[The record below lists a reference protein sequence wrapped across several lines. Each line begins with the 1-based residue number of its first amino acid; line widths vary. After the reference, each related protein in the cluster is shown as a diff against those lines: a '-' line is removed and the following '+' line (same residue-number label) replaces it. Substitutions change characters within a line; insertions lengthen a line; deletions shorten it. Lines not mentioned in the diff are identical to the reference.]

1 MATIKG
7 VAKNKWYLQI
17 DYSSTQDV
25 SKNQSTITMT
35 LKVYDGTGYSQNED
49 YHSAYYII
57 QGEKRWNP
65 YNYSST
71 GLKTLGSKTVTVSHN
86 QDGTGSVTLSG
97 SWDCGFAS
105 DYTPRTLTV
114 SGKVTLPTIP
124 RASSVTCPSTNIGST
139 ATISISRASSS
150 FTHTLQYKMSDE
162 SSWTN
167 IVTKT
172 TSTSYSWTVPTSFY
186 SKIPNNKSIAGKI
199 NCITYSGTTK
209 VGEKTCDF
217 TATVNES
224 TNKPTITYS
233 IDNASDS
240 ETRALTGNADT
251 FISNFSTAYYSIVAT
266 PKNSAKITEVQIVC
280 GDKKSTSTYSS
291 DGAVTKDG
299 SFSNVTSASFT
310 INVKDSRGYT
320 VSTTITKTLVNYVAP
335 TCILSVDTFTAAK
348 ATLSIKG
355 SCFNSKFGSSGQQNS
370 ISLQYRYKESG
381 GSYSGWANVTPT
393 YSGNTYSASQD
404 ITGLDYKK
412 TYVFQ
417 ARVNDLAKTTYIE
430 SQEITKSGTPVFDWD
445 KDDFA
450 FHVPVKCDGG
460 NITFNTNG
468 ISSPRNVLFY
478 NSDGSYPHNCG
489 LYGGNPTSTIGIG
502 LRDNANG
509 REVMSYNDTEN
520 KITIGSSGS
529 DTSVMGSLTLG
540 GHTTPVGSI
549 LYSDSSSVTK
559 TVASNTLVNLT
570 SLTIPAGVWIVIG
583 GFYSGQPSS
592 ATASGRVRISL
603 ASSSTVND
611 YFNPANNNGYGT
623 NTYSTYGSTLALCG
637 EVIAI
642 RTGTSS
648 YTVYLNAYQST
659 DSSLSITGR
668 IKAIRIV

>member
-7 VAKNKWYLQI
+7 VSKNKWYLQI
-17 DYSSTQDV
+17 DYSSKQDV

-65 YNYSST
+65 YNYSSI

-139 ATISISRASSS
+139 AKISISRASSS

-224 TNKPTITYS
+224 ANKPTITYS

-266 PKNSAKITEVQIVC
+266 PKNSAKITEVQILC

-299 SFSNVTSASFT
+299 SFSSVTSASFT

-335 TCILSVDTFTAAK
+335 TCILAVDTFTAAK

-393 YSGNTYSASQD
+393 YSGNTYSASKD

-445 KDDFA
+445 KNDFKVNVDFRVTGATTLDGNLTGKYLTGTWLQTTAATDLNNTPPKVAVLDGSGWIYSRTPNELKSDMGLSNIFISQTISPKDWNIPANSTRGGEIKGTFKGYEGYTPILTSCYCVNSYYVAIINSWLTGSYSSSSNGYTWHIDARNFASSKIAADFA
-450 FHVPVKCDGG
+450 I
-460 NITFNTNG
+460 NILWIKTN
-468 ISSPRNVLFY
+468 LF
-478 NSDGSYPHNCG
+478 
-489 LYGGNPTSTIGIG
+489 
-502 LRDNANG
+502 R
-509 REVMSYNDTEN
+509 
-520 KITIGSSGS
+520 
-529 DTSVMGSLTLG
+529 
-540 GHTTPVGSI
+540 
-549 LYSDSSSVTK
+549 
-559 TVASNTLVNLT
+559 
-570 SLTIPAGVWIVIG
+570 
-583 GFYSGQPSS
+583 
-592 ATASGRVRISL
+592 
-603 ASSSTVND
+603 
-611 YFNPANNNGYGT
+611 
-623 NTYSTYGSTLALCG
+623 
-637 EVIAI
+637 
-642 RTGTSS
+642 
-648 YTVYLNAYQST
+648 
-659 DSSLSITGR
+659 
-668 IKAIRIV
+668 